1 MVTLVVLLLLPLID
15 VQSEL
20 FHSHALLLLGLLLVE
35 VIRRQVGGERH
46 VQDLILF
53 RRMKDSLAGQ
63 RHFFISL
70 HSDNSTALFKVIIL
84 SQIVD

>member
-1 MVTLVVLLLLPLID
+1 MVTLVVLLLLPLVD

-20 FHSHALLLLGLLLVE
+20 LHPHALLLLGLLLVE

-53 RRMKDSLAGQ
+53 RRMKDILAGQ
-63 RHFFISL
+63 AHFS
-70 HSDNSTALFKVIIL
+70 
-84 SQIVD
+84 